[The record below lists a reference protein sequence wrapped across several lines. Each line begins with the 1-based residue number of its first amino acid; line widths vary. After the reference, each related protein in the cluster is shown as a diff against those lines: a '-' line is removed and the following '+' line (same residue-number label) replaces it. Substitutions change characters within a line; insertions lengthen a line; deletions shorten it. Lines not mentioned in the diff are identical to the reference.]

1 VSKLVDAKKNTPQ
14 RRKSATKPNP
24 QMVRRQPAKK
34 RGKMPRWIWVG
45 LIAIGG
51 LSAAAGAYLAVSLT
65 TTPLIGTVLS
75 EADKAFFNRNEGAFS
90 AGALI
95 PEVSK
100 PVNILLLGIKTN
112 ASDLGGNGVSQ
123 QKKDGYN
130 SEVDSLDGLSDT
142 IMLLRFDP
150 ETKRTIVFGIP
161 RDTRIERPGIGVRKI
176 NSVDH
181 ESGPAAA
188 AKEVS
193 RLLGGVA
200 IDRYI
205 RVNNLGVAKLV
216 DALGG
221 VEVTVPKD
229 IKYQDDSQHFYINL
243 KAGRQRLDG
252 MKLLGLLRYRNDA
265 NGDIGRM
272 QRQQMVM
279 KALIE
284 QSLNPLTVARIPSLF
299 SVIKSHVDTNLT
311 VEELLAIGGFT
322 LQTGKSKMQMVM
334 MPGDYNG
341 DGKHGTSYWLPNERE
356 IQNMMARYFD
366 RGTLS
371 LPETRVESLRITIQD
386 TSHFP
391 DATSR
396 LIKRLNKAGYQ
407 NIHLDPPPKIKE
419 DLATSQFVAQKGNPE
434 VAQGLV
440 TTLGFG
446 EVRVENSGNLY
457 SDITIKLGRD
467 WLKKEQTSKST
478 NTPPVKKR
486 KKSPSANSDE

>member
-1 VSKLVDAKKNTPQ
+1 VSKLVDAKKTPPQ
-14 RRKSATKPNP
+14 RRKSAPKPNP

-34 RGKMPRWIWVG
+34 RRKVPNWIWLG

-65 TTPLIGTVLS
+65 GTPIQKTILS
-75 EADKAFFNRNEGAFS
+75 AADKAFFGRNKNPFS
-90 AGALI
+90 TDGLI

-112 ASDLGGNGVSQ
+112 ASDLKNGSNQ

-150 ETKRTIVFGIP
+150 TTQRTIVFGIP
-161 RDTRIERPGIGVRKI
+161 RDTKIERIGLGTRKM

-200 IDRYI
+200 VDRYI

-221 VEVTVPKD
+221 VTVTVPKD
-229 IKYQDDSQHFYINL
+229 IKYQDDSQHFYVNL
-243 KAGRQRLDG
+243 KAGTQHLDG

-279 KALIE
+279 KSLMEKA
-284 QSLNPLTVARIPSLF
+284 LNPMTVAKIPHLF
-299 SVIKSHVDTNLT
+299 SVVKAHVDTNLT
-311 VEELLAIGGFT
+311 VEELVAIGGFYMKN
-322 LQTGKSKMQMVM
+322 GKSKMQMVM
-334 MPGDYNG
+334 MPGNYNG
-341 DGKHGTSYWLPNERE
+341 DGKHSTSYWLPNERE
-356 IQNMMARYFD
+356 IQNIMARYFD
-366 RGTLS
+366 RGTVS
-371 LPETRVESLRITIQD
+371 LEPTNAENLRITIQD
-386 TSHFP
+386 TSYFP
-391 DATSR
+391 DATTR
-396 LIKRLNKAGYQ
+396 LIKRLNKAGYR
-407 NIHLDPPPKIKE
+407 NVRLDNTPKVKANLEISKI
-419 DLATSQFVAQKGNPE
+419 VAQKGNPE

-440 TTLGFG
+440 DLLGFG
-446 EVRVENSGNLY
+446 EVVVENSSNLY
-457 SDITIKLGRD
+457 SEVTIELGRD
-467 WLKKEQTSKST
+467 WANKK
-478 NTPPVKKR
+478 
-486 KKSPSANSDE
+486 

>member
-1 VSKLVDAKKNTPQ
+1 MDAKKTPPQ
-14 RRKSATKPNP
+14 RRKSPAKPNP
-24 QMVRRQPAKK
+24 PMVRRQPAKK
-34 RGKMPRWIWVG
+34 RGKMPRWIWLG
-45 LIAIGG
+45 LIAVGG

-65 TTPLIGTVLS
+65 SAPLIGTVLS

-90 AGALI
+90 PGALM

-112 ASDLGGNGVSQ
+112 ASDLGGSGVNQ

-150 ETKRTIVFGIP
+150 ETKRTIILGIP
-161 RDTRIERPGIGVRKI
+161 RDTRIERPELGVRKM
-176 NSVDH
+176 NSVDQ

-272 QRQQMVM
+272 QRQQMVV
-279 KALIE
+279 KALVE
-284 QSLNPLTVARIPSLF
+284 QSLNPLTVARIPALF

-311 VEELLAIGGFT
+311 VEEVLAIGGFT
-322 LQTGKSKMQMVM
+322 LQTGQSKMQMVM
-334 MPGDYNG
+334 LPGSYNG
-341 DGKHGTSYWLPNERE
+341 DGKHSTSYWLPNPQE
-356 IQNMMARYFD
+356 IQNIMARYFN

-371 LPETRVESLRITIQD
+371 LTETKVESLRIAIQD
-386 TSHFP
+386 TSYFP

-396 LIKRLNKAGYQ
+396 LIKRLNKAGYR
-407 NIHLDPPPKIKE
+407 NVHLDPPPKIKE
-419 DLATSQFVAQKGNPE
+419 DLATSQFIAQKGNPE
-434 VAQGLV
+434 VAQGLLK
-440 TTLGFG
+440 TLGFG
-446 EVRVENSGNLY
+446 EIRVENSGNLY
-457 SDITIKLGRD
+457 SDVTIKLGRD

-478 NTPPVKKR
+478 DAPPTKR
-486 KKSPSANSDE
+486 KKTPTTNRDE